1 MRAEFLGAAMI
12 QKSARTQAYRPG
24 QSGESV
30 RHTHLT
36 SDPLIAKCLGP
47 PFSLLFV
54 STIERRQALEHT
66 IHLHPHSKRLCS
78 LKATHT
84 PWTSVTL
91 YGVNHSPWV
100 QGIKMALAEHTIPT
114 RLISYPLGLKWFHRR
129 GLIFPALKLAD
140 GRTLEDS
147 FAMYQMLESEGYDM
161 GLAALAEGELE
172 AFQLELEQLFMLYAL
187 GRAVKG
193 KRWRFIQGWSSM
205 QEEPVKA
212 SGIVSRAL
220 ITLYFW
226 LLIIAG
232 IRIEE
237 RKGRPVYD
245 LSLIEQGLRR
255 LNGRLEGKEW
265 LHGDKPGCLDFA
277 LMGHIQCMM
286 SGLTDE
292 LIPLVNAQEALMAW
306 VRRMLDHV
314 EGFTPLYARRLIDEE
329 AQIKVATHSE
339 RMLFWL
345 SLSLWLIAWPLS
357 LSILVLS
364 LMKRTKNPAHS
375 GAISRRHRR
384 AQGGRGGESDAD

>member
-1 MRAEFLGAAMI
+1 M
-12 QKSARTQAYRPG
+12 
-24 QSGESV
+24 
-30 RHTHLT
+30 
-36 SDPLIAKCLGP
+36 
-47 PFSLLFV
+47 
-54 STIERRQALEHT
+54 
-66 IHLHPHSKRLCS
+66 
-78 LKATHT
+78 
-84 PWTSVTL
+84 TL

-100 QGIKMALAEHTIPT
+100 QGIKIALAEHKVST
-114 RLISYPLGLKWFHRR
+114 RLVSYPISLRWFHRR
-129 GLIFPALKLAD
+129 GLIFPALRLPD
-140 GRTLEDS
+140 GRTFEDS
-147 FAMYQMLESEGYDM
+147 FVMYEVLESEGYDM
-161 GLAALAEGELE
+161 GLDALAEGEFR
-172 AFQLELEQLFMLYAL
+172 AFQLELEQLFMRYAL
-187 GRAVKG
+187 GRGVKG
-193 KRWRFIQGWSSM
+193 KRWRFIQAWSSM

-212 SGIVSRAL
+212 AGIVYRAL
-220 ITLYFW
+220 LTLYFW

-232 IRIEE
+232 IHLEE
-237 RKGRPVYD
+237 KKGRPVYD
-245 LSLIEQGLRR
+245 LSLIEQGLKR

-292 LIPLVNAQEALMAW
+292 LIPLLSSQEALMAW
-306 VRRMLDHV
+306 LKRMLDHLDDL
-314 EGFTPLYARRLIDEE
+314 TPLYARRLIDEE
-329 AQIKVATHSE
+329 AQVQVATHSE